1 MIDNRIALSAGQVC
15 RDGVN
20 RRDVPLNL
28 SISSISESSFE
39 GKVRE
44 AFLESDLRIP
54 DVQSSSHTE
63 KTELDRIQKTRNRR
77 GARRSGERDPSG
89 RGSISDD
96 LGDLVGRP
104 ADRDMRSDP
113 HASMVIDVHKRGAR
127 GGA

>member
-1 MIDNRIALSAGQVC
+1 MIDKRVALSAGQVR

-28 SISSISESSFE
+28 SISSIPESSLE
-39 GKVRE
+39 GKVRK

-54 DVQSSSHTE
+54 DVQSSSHPE
-63 KTELDRIQKTRNRR
+63 KTELDRIQKTCNGR
-77 GARRSGERDPSG
+77 GARRSGKRDPSG
-89 RGSISDD
+89 RGPVSDN

-113 HASMVIDVHKRGAR
+113 DAPMVIDVHKRRARRGA
-127 GGA
+127 